1 MLSGGITLL
10 TAAGTVFTAYQAFE
24 QDVSDRQIVVL
35 CAAGGLV
42 FSIFLQAL
50 AGRFSKGEKSLST
63 KVFQVLV
70 KDSTSVLSSVVLP
83 FAVAYGYVKKSAESI
98 ARTSLGILQ
107 IEPTI
112 TLRGRD
118 VTHLY
123 PALVGAN
130 LGFLIGQM
138 VGRVLAHIAKG

>member
-10 TAAGTVFTAYQAFE
+10 TGAGTIFTAYQAFQ
-24 QDVSDRQIVVL
+24 QDVSERHIVVL
-35 CAAGGLV
+35 CAAGGLF
-42 FSIFLQAL
+42 FSIFLQAV
-50 AGRFSKGEKSLST
+50 AGKFSKGEKSLGMRI
-63 KVFQVLV
+63 FQVLV
-70 KDSTSVLSSVVLP
+70 KDFTSVLSSVVLP
-83 FAVAYGYVKKSAESI
+83 FSVAYGYMKKSADVI
-98 ARTSLGILQ
+98 ARTSLGILK

-130 LGFLIGQM
+130 LGILIGQM

>member
-10 TAAGTVFTAYQAFE
+10 TAAGTVFTAYQAYQ

-35 CAAGGLV
+35 CAAGGLIV
-42 FSIFLQAL
+42 SIFLQKT
-50 AGRFSKGEKSLST
+50 AGRFSTDEKSFG
-63 KVFQVLV
+63 KQVFQVLV
-70 KDSTSVLSSVVLP
+70 KDFTAALSSVVLP
-83 FAVAYGYVKKSAESI
+83 LSVAYGYVKKNADTI
-98 ARTSLGILQ
+98 ARTSYGLLQ
-107 IEPTI
+107 IAPAV

-138 VGRVLAHIAKG
+138 VGRVLAHMTKG

>member
-10 TAAGTVFTAYQAFE
+10 TTAGTVFTAYQAYQ

-42 FSIFLQAL
+42 VSIFLQTC
-50 AGRFSKGEKSLST
+50 AGKFSKGEKSL
-63 KVFQVLV
+63 VMRVVQVLI
-70 KDSTSVLSSVVLP
+70 KDLTSVLSSVVLP
-83 FAVAYGYVKKSAESI
+83 FSVAYGYVKKNADTI
-98 ARTSLGILQ
+98 AKTSFGLLQ
-107 IEPTI
+107 IAPAV

-130 LGFLIGQM
+130 LGFLIGQT
-138 VGRVLAHIAKG
+138 VGRFVAHITKR

>member
-10 TAAGTVFTAYQAFE
+10 AGAGTVFTAYQAYQ
-24 QDVSDRQIVVL
+24 QDVPDRQTVVL

-42 FSIFLQAL
+42 LSIFLQAS
-50 AGRFSKGEKSLST
+50 AGKFSKGEKSLGT
-63 KVFQVLV
+63 RVFQVLI
-70 KDSTSVLSSVVLP
+70 KDFTSVLSSVVLP
-83 FAVAYGYVKKSAESI
+83 ISVAYGYVRKSADTI
-98 ARTSLGILQ
+98 ARTSFGLVQ
-107 IEPTI
+107 IAPAV

-138 VGRVLAHIAKG
+138 VGRFFAHMTKG

>member
-1 MLSGGITLL
+1 MLSSGITLL
-10 TAAGTVFTAYQAFE
+10 TAAGTVFTAYQAFQ
-24 QDVSDRQIVVL
+24 QDVSDRQVVIL
-35 CAAGGLV
+35 CAGGGLI
-42 FSIFLQAL
+42 FSIFLQTI
-50 AGRFSKGEKSLST
+50 AGRFSKGEKSLVT
-63 KVFQVLV
+63 RVIQVLIR
-70 KDSTSVLSSVVLP
+70 DFTSVLSSTVLP
-83 FAVAYGYVKKSAESI
+83 FCVAYGYVKKSGEII
-98 ARTSLGILQ
+98 ARKSFGI
-107 IEPTI
+107 ITIDPTI